1 MEPLKPLP
9 NSKPLTAL
17 IDNID
22 FPSSACNLSKTG
34 SPKPTGTPLITHE
47 ITPPTVSP
55 FFLTLLIRSII
66 SSDLLSSGHLTIDF
80 SMLSKFILVF
90 SYSYLISPTEE
101 TNALILTPL
110 SIILAIDPATTLTTV
125 SLAELLPPPL

>member
-1 MEPLKPLP
+1 M
-9 NSKPLTAL
+9 
-17 IDNID
+17 
-22 FPSSACNLSKTG
+22 
-34 SPKPTGTPLITHE
+34 
-47 ITPPTVSP
+47 SP
-55 FFLTLLIRSII
+55 FFFTLLIRSII
-66 SSDLLSSGHLTIDF
+66 SSDLLKSGHLTIDF